1 MNPNMTLNNLM
12 KEAEKMQK
20 RMQEAQKQL
29 SELIVV
35 GESGGGMVKVEMNGR
50 HDVRKININ
59 PNLMDEG
66 HEIVGELVAAAVN
79 DAVRKIEKESQRR
92 IGELTSGINIPNVM
106 IDDKDDGSKG

>member
-1 MNPNMTLNNLM
+1 MNPNLTLNNLM

-50 HDVRKININ
+50 HDVRKITIN
-59 PNLMDEG
+59 PSLMDEG

-106 IDDKDDGSKG
+106 IDDKDDSEG